1 MRKID
6 RVLLGVLFLWMG
18 SQLFGLALDT
28 AGPQPRQPLAVRAA
42 LDVPKQPVAID
53 LGDATINDSPSKAN
67 SRYTGTAFALSADGY
82 WGTATHVLSGCQRV
96 DVQLQKAGG
105 GFRKR
110 PVNAWRTL
118 KGTDVSVMDTERGNS
133 GLPLAESAPK
143 SGDEGFFF
151 GYPKGRANA
160 GYAVNIG
167 KARMVRF
174 RGREREPADV
184 WTIYDFQPAKT
195 IALGG
200 NSGGPMMNAQAQVV
214 GVVSAGNDRRG
225 RVLTSMVPTL
235 KPLKA
240 FSREDFK
247 PQQPLTRDNYVGFGK
262 ALRERG
268 LVVRVDCAT

>member
-6 RVLLGVLFLWMG
+6 RVLLGILFLWMG
-18 SQLFGLALDT
+18 SQLFGLVLDT
-28 AGPQPRQPLAVRAA
+28 DSPQPRQPLAVRAA
-42 LDVPKQPVAID
+42 LAVPKQPVAVD
-53 LGDATINDSPSKAN
+53 LGDATINDNPPKAG

-82 WGTATHVLSGCQRV
+82 WGTATHVLKGCQRV
-96 DVQLQKAGG
+96 DVELQKAGG
-105 GFRKR
+105 AFRKR

-118 KGTDVSVMDTERGNS
+118 KGTDVSVMDTERGNP
-133 GLPLAESAPK
+133 GLPLAGSAPK

-174 RGREREPADV
+174 KGREHEPADV

-195 IALGG
+195 IVLGG
-200 NSGGPMMNAQAQVV
+200 NSGGPMMNAQGQVV

-235 KPLKA
+235 KPLRN
-240 FSREDFK
+240 FSREDFT
-247 PQQPLTRDNYVGFGK
+247 PGHTLTRDNYVDFGK
-262 ALRERG
+262 TLRERG